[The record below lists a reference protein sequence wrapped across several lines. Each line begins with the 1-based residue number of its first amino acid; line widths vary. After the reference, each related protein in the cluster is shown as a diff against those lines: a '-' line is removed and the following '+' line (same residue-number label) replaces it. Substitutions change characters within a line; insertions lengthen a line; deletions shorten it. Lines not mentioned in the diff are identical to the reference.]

1 LKEKGDKHHL
11 KEKGDNR
18 VPKRVVVTGGLG
30 FVGSHVADAYLAA
43 GDQVIIIDSQVA
55 SVIDGTE
62 HQAHPNC
69 TVVRKSVEDYFED
82 GGSFEDVDWVVHAA
96 SHVGPAGI
104 LQYAGNLGS
113 EMVRCTQYV
122 LEGCL
127 QAGVPLCVFSS
138 AEVYGRSGR
147 LGEKDDIRV
156 PTRYNARIE
165 YAIAKTLIEAMTI
178 NSLRRG
184 LKAFVIR
191 PFNVAGSRQSQAGGF
206 VMPTFVQQALSG
218 RPITVFATGR
228 QVRSF
233 TSATDLSRFLT
244 SFWDAALDSRE
255 SIFNIGTPSNSTT
268 IWELA
273 ERVKG
278 LLNSA
283 SDIVYADAK
292 KIHGPYYEEAE
303 SFEKVPAL
311 GAALEVGWRPQV
323 GLDELILETAD
334 YYRSR
339 KDYRKE
345 QEEIEASYASL

>member
-1 LKEKGDKHHL
+1 
-11 KEKGDNR
+11 

-30 FVGSHVADAYLAA
+30 FIGSHVADAYLAA
-43 GDQVIIIDSQVA
+43 GNQVIIIDSQVA

-62 HQAHPNC
+62 YLAHPHC
-69 TVVRKSVEDYFED
+69 TIVRKSVEDYFED
-82 GGSFEDVDWVVHAA
+82 GGSFEDVDRVVHAA

-113 EMVRCTQYV
+113 DMVRCTEYV

-127 QAGVPLCVFSS
+127 EAGVPLCVFSS

-244 SFWDAALDSRE
+244 SFWDAALESRA
-255 SIFNIGTPSNSTT
+255 SIFNIGNPSNSTT

-292 KIHGPYYEEAE
+292 RIHGPYYEEAE

-311 GAALEVGWRPQV
+311 GAAVEVGWRPQI

>member
-1 LKEKGDKHHL
+1 M
-11 KEKGDNR
+11 
-18 VPKRVVVTGGLG
+18 PKRVVVTGGLG
-30 FVGSHVADAYLAA
+30 FIGSHVADAYLAA

-62 HQAHPNC
+62 HQAHPHC

-82 GGSFEDVDWVVHAA
+82 GGSFEDVDRVVHAA

-113 EMVRCTQYV
+113 DMVRCTEYV

-127 QAGVPLCVFSS
+127 EAGVPLCVFSS

-165 YAIAKTLIEAMTI
+165 YAIGKTLIEAMTI

-218 RPITVFATGR
+218 HPITVFATGR

-233 TSATDLSRFLT
+233 TSATDLSRFLL
-244 SFWDAALDSRE
+244 SFWDAALESRE
-255 SIFNIGTPSNSTT
+255 SIFNIGNPSNSTT

-283 SDIVYADAK
+283 SAIVYADAK

-311 GAALEVGWRPQV
+311 GAALEVGWRPHI

-345 QEEIEASYASL
+345 QEEIEASFASL

>member
-1 LKEKGDKHHL
+1 MAKI
-11 KEKGDNR
+11 
-18 VPKRVVVTGGLG
+18 VVTGGLG
-30 FVGSHVADAYLAA
+30 FIGSHVADAYLAA

-62 HQAHPNC
+62 QESHRHC
-69 TVVRKSVEDYFED
+69 TVIRKSVEDFFED
-82 GGSFEDVDWVVHAA
+82 GGSFEEVDRVVHAA
-96 SHVGPAGI
+96 SHVGPVGI
-104 LQYAGNLGS
+104 LKYAGNLGS
-113 EMVRCTQYV
+113 DMVRCAEYV

-127 QAGVPLCVFSS
+127 EADVPLCVFSS
-138 AEVYGRSGR
+138 AEVYGRSGL
-147 LGEKDDIRV
+147 LGEKDDIRI

-165 YAIAKTLIEAMTI
+165 YAIGKTLIEAMTI

-218 RPITVFATGR
+218 HPITVFATGR

-244 SFWDAALDSRE
+244 SFWDAALE
-255 SIFNIGTPSNSTT
+255 SGEFIFNIGNPGNSIT
-268 IWELA
+268 IWSLA
-273 ERVKG
+273 ERVKS

-292 KIHGPYYEEAE
+292 EIHGPDYEEAE
-303 SFEKVPAL
+303 SFEKVPVL
-311 GAALEVGWRPQV
+311 GAALKVGWKPQI
-323 GLDELILETAD
+323 GLDDLILETAD
-334 YYRSR
+334 YYSR
-339 KDYRKE
+339 REDYRHLQVE
-345 QEEIEASYASL
+345 NQAAYVSL

>member
-1 LKEKGDKHHL
+1 VSK
-11 KEKGDNR
+11 
-18 VPKRVVVTGGLG
+18 VIVTGGLG
-30 FVGSHVADAYLAA
+30 FIGSHVADAHLAA
-43 GDQVIIIDSQVA
+43 GDQVTIIDSQVA

-62 HQAHPNC
+62 QDAYPQC
-69 TVVRKSVEDYFED
+69 TIIRKSVEDFFED
-82 GGSFEDVDWVVHAA
+82 GGSFEEIDRVVHAA

-113 EMVRCTQYV
+113 DMVRCTEYV

-127 QAGVPLCVFSS
+127 ESGAPLCVFSS
-138 AEVYGRSGR
+138 AEVYGRSGL

-156 PTRYNARIE
+156 PTQYNARIE
-165 YAIAKTLIEAMTI
+165 YAISKTLIEAMTI

-218 RPITVFATGR
+218 HPITVFATGR

-244 SFWDAALDSRE
+244 GYWDAALESRE
-255 SIFNIGTPSNSTT
+255 PIFNIGNPGNSIT
-268 IWELA
+268 IWSLA
-273 ERVKG
+273 ERVKR
-278 LLNSA
+278 LLNSE

-292 KIHGPYYEEAE
+292 EIHGPDYEEAE

-311 GAALEVGWRPQV
+311 GAALEVGWKPQI

-334 YYRSR
+334 YYNRR
-339 KDYRKE
+339 EDYRKQ
-345 QEEIEASYASL
+345 QEENRADHVSL

>member
-1 LKEKGDKHHL
+1 M
-11 KEKGDNR
+11 
-18 VPKRVVVTGGLG
+18 PKRVVVTGGLG
-30 FVGSHVADAYLAA
+30 FIGSHVVDAYLAA
-43 GDQVIIIDSQVA
+43 GEQVIIIDSQVA

-62 HQAHPNC
+62 HQAHPHC
-69 TVVRKSVEDYFED
+69 TVVRMSVEDYFED
-82 GGSFEDVDWVVHAA
+82 GGSFEDVDRVVHAA

-113 EMVRCTQYV
+113 DMVRCTEYV

-165 YAIAKTLIEAMTI
+165 YAIGKTLIEAMTI

-218 RPITVFATGR
+218 HPITVFATGR

-233 TSATDLSRFLT
+233 TSATDLSRFLL

-255 SIFNIGTPSNSTT
+255 SIFNIGNPSNSTT

-292 KIHGPYYEEAE
+292 EIHGPYYEEAE

-311 GAALEVGWRPQV
+311 GAALEVGWRPHV

-345 QEEIEASYASL
+345 QEEIQASYASL

>member
-1 LKEKGDKHHL
+1 MAK
-11 KEKGDNR
+11 
-18 VPKRVVVTGGLG
+18 VVVTGGLG
-30 FVGSHVADAYLAA
+30 FIGSHVADAYLAA

-62 HQAHPNC
+62 QEAHPHC
-69 TVVRKSVEDYFED
+69 TVIRRSVEDFFED
-82 GGSFEDVDWVVHAA
+82 GGSFEEVDRVVHTA

-113 EMVRCTQYV
+113 DMVRCAEYV

-127 QAGVPLCVFSS
+127 EADVPLCMFSS
-138 AEVYGRSGR
+138 AEVYGRSGL
-147 LGEKDDIRV
+147 LGEKDDIRI

-165 YAIAKTLIEAMTI
+165 YAIGKTLIEAMTI

-218 RPITVFATGR
+218 HPITVFATGQ

-233 TSATDLSRFLT
+233 TSATDLSCFLT
-244 SFWDAALDSRE
+244 DFWDSALE
-255 SIFNIGTPSNSTT
+255 SGEPVFNIGNPDNSTT
-268 IWELA
+268 ILGLA
-273 ERVKG
+273 KRVKT
-278 LLNSA
+278 LLNSP
-283 SDIVYADAK
+283 SETMYADAK
-292 KIHGPYYEEAE
+292 KIHGPDYEEAE

-334 YYRSR
+334 YYRTR
-339 KDYRKE
+339 ADYRKE
-345 QEEIEASYASL
+345 KEERQGAYASL

>member
-1 LKEKGDKHHL
+1 MSK
-11 KEKGDNR
+11 
-18 VPKRVVVTGGLG
+18 VVVTGGLG
-30 FVGSHVADAYLAA
+30 FIGSHVADAHLAA

-62 HQAHPNC
+62 QEAHPHC
-69 TVVRKSVEDYFED
+69 TVIRKSVEKFFED
-82 GGSFEDVDWVVHAA
+82 GGSFEEVDRVVHAA

-113 EMVRCTQYV
+113 DMVRCTEYV

-127 QAGVPLCVFSS
+127 EAGVPLCVFSS
-138 AEVYGRSGR
+138 AEVYGRSGL

-156 PTRYNARIE
+156 PTQYNARIE
-165 YAIAKTLIEAMTI
+165 YAIGKTLIEAMTI

-218 RPITVFATGR
+218 HPITVFATGR

-244 SFWDAALDSRE
+244 SFWDAALE
-255 SIFNIGTPSNSTT
+255 SGEFIFNIGNPGNSIT
-268 IWELA
+268 IWSLA
-273 ERVKG
+273 ERVKS

-292 KIHGPYYEEAE
+292 EIHGPDYEEAE
-303 SFEKVPAL
+303 SFEKVPVL
-311 GAALEVGWRPQV
+311 GAALKVGWKPQI

-334 YYRSR
+334 YYGRR
-339 KDYRKE
+339 EDYRKL
-345 QEEIEASYASL
+345 QEENQAAYVSL

>member
-1 LKEKGDKHHL
+1 MQ
-11 KEKGDNR
+11 
-18 VPKRVVVTGGLG
+18 KRVVVTGGLG
-30 FVGSHVADAYLAA
+30 FIGSHVADAYLAA
-43 GDQVIIIDSQVA
+43 GDQVVIIDSQVA

-62 HQAHPNC
+62 HQAHPRC

-82 GGSFEDVDWVVHAA
+82 GGSFKDVDRVVHAA

-113 EMVRCTQYV
+113 DMVRCAEYV

-127 QAGVPLCVFSS
+127 EADVPLCVFSS

-156 PTRYNARIE
+156 PTRYNTRIE
-165 YAIAKTLIEAMTI
+165 YAIGKTLIEAMTI

-233 TSATDLSRFLT
+233 TSATDLSRFLE
-244 SFWDAALDSRE
+244 SFWDVALESRE
-255 SIFNIGTPSNSTT
+255 SIFNIGNPSNSIT

-292 KIHGPYYEEAE
+292 KIHGPDYEEAE

-311 GAALEVGWRPQV
+311 GAALEVGWSPQI
-323 GLDELILETAD
+323 GLDDLILETAY
-334 YYRSR
+334 YYRRR
-339 KDYRKE
+339 KDYREE
-345 QEEIEASYASL
+345 QEKREASYASL

>member
-1 LKEKGDKHHL
+1 L

-113 EMVRCTQYV
+113 DMVRCTQYV

-165 YAIAKTLIEAMTI
+165 YAIGKTLIEAMTI

-255 SIFNIGTPSNSTT
+255 SIFNIGNPSNSTT

>member
-1 LKEKGDKHHL
+1 
-11 KEKGDNR
+11 
-18 VPKRVVVTGGLG
+18 VPKVVVTGGLG
-30 FVGSHVADAYLAA
+30 FIGSHVADAYLAA
-43 GDQVIIIDSQVA
+43 GDQVTIIDSQVA

-62 HQAHPNC
+62 QEAHPHC
-69 TVVRKSVEDYFED
+69 TIIRKSVEDFFED
-82 GGSFEDVDWVVHAA
+82 GGNFEEVDRVVHAA

-113 EMVRCTQYV
+113 DMVRCTEYV

-127 QAGVPLCVFSS
+127 EAGVPLCVFSS
-138 AEVYGRSGR
+138 AEVYGRSGL

-156 PTRYNARIE
+156 PTHYNARIE
-165 YAIAKTLIEAMTI
+165 YAIGKTLIEAMTI

-206 VMPTFVQQALSG
+206 VMPTFVHQALSG
-218 RPITVFATGR
+218 DPITVFATGR

-244 SFWDAALDSRE
+244 RYWDAALESRE
-255 SIFNIGTPSNSTT
+255 PIFNIGNPANSIT
-268 IWELA
+268 IWGLA
-273 ERVKG
+273 ERVKR
-278 LLNSA
+278 LLNRA

-292 KIHGPYYEEAE
+292 EIHGPDYEEAE

-311 GAALEVGWRPQV
+311 GAALEVGWEPQV
-323 GLDELILETAD
+323 SLDELILETAD
-334 YYRSR
+334 YYSR
-339 KDYRKE
+339 RVDFRKE
-345 QEEIEASYASL
+345 QEKNQAPYASL